1 MNNNFVPIRKRKEK
15 KDIKGKRKEESEE
28 QLKEQ
33 LRIYEK
39 ELREKIL
46 SDYEKNTNFKKIFDE
61 IEKNKEDK
69 KKVLNL
75 AQFNRFYNF
84 VKENDYDFFD
94 AEDKLK
100 KFIEKQLERKYAVK
114 FYIFI
119 WNEFCCQISKG
130 KLKNEMKI
138 EKKKIG
144 EFEVE
149 NLVVDNVK
157 SIKLDE
163 ILKKEIKEETEVRLK
178 IIEGYL
184 LYILG
189 KKRIDEKMKK
199 IEGVIN
205 CSTAW
210 LFPN

>member
-15 KDIKGKRKEESEE
+15 EDIKGRKEESEE

-46 SDYEKNTNFKKIFDE
+46 SDYEKNANFKKIFDE

-84 VKENDYDFFD
+84 VKENDYGFFD

-157 SIKLDE
+157 SIKSDE

-189 KKRIDEKMKK
+189 KKRIDEKMK
-199 IEGVIN
+199 N
-205 CSTAW
+205 
-210 LFPN
+210 

>member
-1 MNNNFVPIRKRKEK
+1 MNNNIVPIRKRKENE
-15 KDIKGKRKEESEE
+15 DIKGKRKEESEE

-46 SDYEKNTNFKKIFDE
+46 SDYEKNANFKEIFNE

-84 VKENDYDFFD
+84 VKENNYDFFD

-149 NLVVDNVK
+149 NLVADNVK
-157 SIKLDE
+157 SIKSDE

-189 KKRIDEKMKK
+189 KERIDEKMKK
-199 IEGVIN
+199 
-205 CSTAW
+205 
-210 LFPN
+210 LKK